1 MFLSGKDA
9 ALIVAVSGVTTLSVS
24 FMLFFDELQ
33 INISLVG
40 FLQGALT
47 VALPTIG
54 KDLNFRQASKLVH

>member
-9 ALIVAVSGVTTLSVS
+9 TLIVAVSGVTTLSVS

-40 FLQGALT
+40 FFARCSYCGSTNDREGPQFST
-47 VALPTIG
+47 
-54 KDLNFRQASKLVH
+54 SE